1 MNESKTDRFRRVAEA
16 RVNKIIKMIR
26 LLGNCSGTGVYEY
39 TDEQVAYI
47 FSALQSE
54 LDKAKRRFRKPSL
67 GKHRFSLTDTNEFD
81 NDRPLEPT
89 IALALPDGSY
99 LRAVVY
105 EDDHFPAINIYWD
118 RDGGKSSEL
127 LCFAEY
133 NSERDEGAQVCIGA
147 YVSDE
152 DETQYY
158 APYMAERNIT
168 KRWAAGDDT
177 RLPICFSERNII
189 MHFKTLVTVNMP
201 TVEEDPHENAAVE
214 QSIELLQARKD
225 DLAKEIM
232 AELTLCSLMGRTTNF
247 ARQLVGA
254 VEEVMTPYSTEPPEE
269 YKEFAD
275 MTEELKADYA
285 KSVDCLK
292 LPNGK
297 IVECGSYPYFSK
309 YSIVDGKVSQN
320 KVGHLHHTRRTKQ
333 SRKIQYLPNC
343 PRQKAYKTFEKY
355 AEDYRGYEYNEE
367 EKGYGFYCNPNAM
380 WDWYQI
386 GGRWP
391 VTFLVKA
398 DCTEYSFGERSWG
411 NYSKKYPA
419 PEGYMWVSAARKKD
433 ICWDIMRSWYIAQD
447 TERYNK
453 LKEAFQSGNLP
464 NGYYG
469 EIRANGI
476 FCYGECAY
484 ANGETLDEYLAR
496 VGIPKSWKYP
506 IGVSDIVDADDW
518 LSKNDISIG
527 KESGSWHEQ
536 IDTYID
542 DLDGEDVLVSVDY
555 HI

>member
-1 MNESKTDRFRRVAEA
+1 
-16 RVNKIIKMIR
+16 
-26 LLGNCSGTGVYEY
+26 
-39 TDEQVAYI
+39 
-47 FSALQSE
+47 
-54 LDKAKRRFRKPSL
+54 
-67 GKHRFSLTDTNEFD
+67 
-81 NDRPLEPT
+81 
-89 IALALPDGSY
+89 
-99 LRAVVY
+99 
-105 EDDHFPAINIYWD
+105 
-118 RDGGKSSEL
+118 
-127 LCFAEY
+127 
-133 NSERDEGAQVCIGA
+133 
-147 YVSDE
+147 
-152 DETQYY
+152 
-158 APYMAERNIT
+158 
-168 KRWAAGDDT
+168 
-177 RLPICFSERNII
+177 
-189 MHFKTLVTVNMP
+189 
-201 TVEEDPHENAAVE
+201 
-214 QSIELLQARKD
+214 
-225 DLAKEIM
+225 
-232 AELTLCSLMGRTTNF
+232 
-247 ARQLVGA
+247 
-254 VEEVMTPYSTEPPEE
+254 
-269 YKEFAD
+269 
-275 MTEELKADYA
+275 
-285 KSVDCLK
+285 
-292 LPNGK
+292 
-297 IVECGSYPYFSK
+297 
-309 YSIVDGKVSQN
+309 
-320 KVGHLHHTRRTKQ
+320 
-333 SRKIQYLPNC
+333 
-343 PRQKAYKTFEKY
+343 
-355 AEDYRGYEYNEE
+355 
-367 EKGYGFYCNPNAM
+367 M

-476 FCYGECAY
+476 FCYGECTY